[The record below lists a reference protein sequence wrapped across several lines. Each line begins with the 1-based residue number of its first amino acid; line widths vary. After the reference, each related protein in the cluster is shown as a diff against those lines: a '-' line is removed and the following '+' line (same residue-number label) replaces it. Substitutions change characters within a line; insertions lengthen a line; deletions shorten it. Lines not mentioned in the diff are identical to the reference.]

1 MSTQPRRGLAADI
14 AFTVPAARGR
24 FAQSDRRPRREPS
37 LSRVIEAAS
46 LRGDG
51 AVELRR
57 HSVPDHPLF
66 LDAAGALAHGT
77 LLRTAGGP
85 MAVEDLAP
93 GDRLVTAEGDA
104 VPILWI
110 GRTTIAPGT
119 GAPPLTRV
127 MPEAFG
133 PGRPATD
140 LLAGP
145 AARRLHAHP
154 ALERLSGRARV
165 LTPLADL
172 RDGEGVIAVTP
183 PGPVRVF
190 QVLTARHTAYDA
202 GGLMLE
208 TFHPGLRAA
217 ETLAPELRALFLSL
231 FPHLTDFAGFGALG
245 WPRVS
250 GETLA
255 RLTAA

>member
-1 MSTQPRRGLAADI
+1 MTTQPRRGLAADTTV
-14 AFTVPAARGR
+14 TVPAEDGR
-24 FAQSDRRPRREPS
+24 FARSDRRPRREPS
-37 LSRVIEAAS
+37 LSRVIEAAF
-46 LRGDG
+46 LRADG
-51 AVELRR
+51 GVEIR
-57 HSVPDHPLF
+57 HHRLPDHPLV
-66 LDAAGALAHGT
+66 LEAAGALARGT

-85 MAVEDLAP
+85 VAVEDLAP

-110 GRTTIAPGT
+110 GATTLAPGS

-127 MPEAFG
+127 MPGAFG
-133 PGRPATD
+133 PGRPASD

-154 ALERLSGRARV
+154 ALDRLSGTARV

-190 QVLTARHTAYDA
+190 QVLTERHTACDA

-217 ETLAPELRALFLSL
+217 ETLAPELRAPFLSL
-231 FPHLTDFAGFGALG
+231 FPHLTDFADFGPLS